1 MNREEAKKRVEE
13 LEQERDNIYSAWK
26 GACAWEMESFRELES
41 LKQTQ
46 GKVLSVEEIE
56 EIIDNTYDVDNMIQN
71 WDVVA
76 TAIHKAQKGE

>member
-26 GACAWEMESFRELES
+26 GACAWEMESFRELEA

>member
-1 MNREEAKKRVEE
+1 

-46 GKVLSVEEIE
+46 GKVLSVEEMT
-56 EIIDNTYDVDNMIQN
+56 EIVIIGVQFEILNDLTPYAWKEACKNI
-71 WDVVA
+71 A

>member
-13 LEQERDNIYSAWK
+13 LEKERDNIYSAWK